1 MKSRI
6 LTSSAVKSP
15 VKSPLR
21 LSLLHP
27 GYWISHLGF
36 VVLLLLAAAPLTAQ
50 EVSPRGDAEST
61 QTTEVTQ
68 ASESSESSEITNASA
83 TEESSEAIEVTAE
96 STESPDS
103 TIASEV
109 DCSLSPETCASTE
122 STESTESTKSQ
133 DSTIASEA
141 TTQPTLK
148 ILSPTPDEALPRP
161 AVTVVI
167 EAPLDSIVTMEAN
180 GVPVDPNQIGQVS
193 TDGSE
198 GVMRQVWYGVVFGE
212 GENLLTVTATLPDG
226 TVQTTEQTVMLRG
239 AIESLNLETLEAQ
252 VPADGRST
260 VTVRGYFLDKNGNLS
275 NRGARVTLSASAGT
289 FVGADL
295 APDVA
300 GFQVDA
306 SQGEFRVELQS
317 GVETGLVQIRAE
329 MLDLKAETQVQF
341 GTPQLP
347 DGLVAGVIDLRI
359 GPGGTDYF
367 SRFGD
372 FLPLEEKGTTVD
384 VDAALFLRGSFGDWL
399 LTGAFNSDRDLNES
413 CTNCTGRLRQADQP
427 SEKPYPTYGDE
438 SKVTHLT
445 PSEDQVYLRLERTS
459 KIPFADPDYVMWGS
473 YSTGE
478 EFATNSQ
485 EFTAFSRQLQGAKL
499 NYNIGNLQVSG
510 LYGQGGEAF
519 QRDTVLPDGTRGFYF
534 LSQRLVVPGS
544 EEVYEEL
551 EVLERPGTVVYR
563 ERLNRVTDY
572 EIDYD
577 RGTVFFNEPQLRTEI
592 GDNGDILVRRLIIAY
607 QHDTSGSDASV
618 YGGRLQYHFDRQSGR
633 ETAIGATYL
642 QEDKGDREFSL
653 YGADLIYSF
662 GKQNQLIAEYA
673 HSENDTSLTGNVRG
687 DAYRVELTGMI
698 LDTVRGRAYYRH
710 ADTGFANQSTISFVP
725 GQTRYGAELDSTIG
739 KNTTLRLRY
748 DHEDNEGVS
757 YRPYLELGDLL
768 DLTDEPEEG
777 TPVDNSLTTISAGV
791 QQRFGKIN
799 LTSDWIYRD
808 RSDRLNP
815 DRNSSSSQIQT
826 VVTAPVTDKLRLRLL
841 NQTTISASTDSLY
854 SDRTQLGIDWRLLPG
869 LNLQVN
875 QDWFTRGT
883 LAGQTR
889 TSVNLGGDYNLNIAK
904 NTSISARYGMERY
917 GDGGW
922 GDNLGLGLKHG
933 WEITPGLKLDLA
945 YERTFTD
952 LFMGGLLA
960 VGQGGSR
967 STRNQSGNS
976 LSVGVNYTD
985 NPNWQAS
992 GRFEYRDTAGYD
1004 TINVSG
1010 DLSGKVTSSL
1020 TSLISFDRAF
1030 AAGSGS
1036 RSYGATTTLRVG
1048 MAYRNPKHDRLNAL
1062 LRYEYRQNPSII
1074 PETLLIGRGTG
1085 SNEHLLATEVIYA
1098 PHWRWEFYGKAGVR
1112 LASSYIAEDY
1122 TGRSTIAL
1130 TQLRAR
1136 YQINRRFDVVGE
1148 ARWIGQSTANYHE
1161 LGFLAEVG
1169 YHLTPN
1175 IRLAAGYSSG
1185 SVNNDRDFSGS
1196 RSDGGVY
1203 GGVTVKLDRLFEGFG
1218 LQKPL
1223 PAPEAEKRIIRA
1235 EVDDNTLQA
1244 ALPGDAIQ
1252 LNLSQ
1257 TLRFDGDG
1265 TSLTP
1270 DSMVVLDSLATLL
1283 TEYPDMQVDLQAHL
1297 GPLATL
1303 QRESVEVRQMQI
1315 ARSYLLQQGVKN
1327 TQLVVRSL
1335 GGEAIA
1341 DLPIGLILSGSSN
1354 TFTQLSARLADPT
1367 QDLLDKVLPILD
1379 GAETATVS
1387 ESEPLASTT
1396 DIIPAESLPT
1406 EPLASTTDITTP
1418 ESLPTEV
1425 SGTPAT
1431 PDQLVTD
1438 IPDTLGT
1445 DSLATAKPVA
1455 DVVDQ
1460 PLATAQPVPVS
1471 PQALLPTFLLENLND
1486 RLPDQLTP
1494 TLLSLTLFEIPLEPV
1509 TIAPNL
1515 DRILELALLPRPE
1528 EAPRISLLL
1537 EDLIDPILEARR
1549 PVESQPLATAK
1560 PVADVVDQP
1569 LATAQ
1574 PVPVSPQALLPTFL
1588 LENLNDR
1595 LPDQLT
1601 PTLLSLTL
1609 FEIPL
1614 EPVSLDP
1621 NLDRAIL
1628 LTLAPNPEPPLGQS
1642 AWLLTL
1648 LPNDRFTPLAL
1659 LPLNQVPIALLPRPE
1674 TNLQASAT
1682 PSDRDNRRL
1691 NAALRFLLSQDISA
1705 LDTLLQASGGSPQPK
1720 VSGQV
1725 INLDQL

>member
-1 MKSRI
+1 MKSR
-6 LTSSAVKSP
+6 LLNSSTAKAP
-15 VKSPLR
+15 VKSSVR

-27 GYWISHLGF
+27 CYWISHLGF
-36 VVLLLLAAAPLTAQ
+36 VVFLLLSASPVTAQ
-50 EVSPRGDAEST
+50 EVSPSAGTEVTPSSLLGSTPDTEST
-61 QTTEVTQ
+61 QTTELTQ
-68 ASESSESSEITNASA
+68 TSESSESSESTQASPESSKPAAITDASA
-83 TEESSEAIEVTAE
+83 TEQPVDPGTIEVSPDASLPGNLTEESSKAIELT
-96 STESPDS
+96 TEPTEPTNSSDS
-103 TIASEV
+103 TI
-109 DCSLSPETCASTE
+109 
-122 STESTESTKSQ
+122 
-133 DSTIASEA
+133 DSTIVSEATTA

-167 EAPLDSIVTMEAN
+167 QAPIDSIVTIEAN

-226 TVQTTEQTVMLRG
+226 TVQTTQQKVMLRG
-239 AIESLNLETLEAQ
+239 AIESLQLETLEAQ

-341 GTPQLP
+341 GTPLLP
-347 DGLVAGVIDLRI
+347 NGLVAGVIDLRI

-372 FLPLEEKGTTVD
+372 FLPLEEKGTEVD

-438 SKVTHLT
+438 STVTHLT
-445 PSEDQVYLRLERTS
+445 PSEDQLYLRLERTP

-510 LYGQGGEAF
+510 LYGQGSEAF
-519 QRDTVLPDGTRGFYF
+519 QRDTLLPDGTRGFYF

-592 GDNGDILVRRLIIAY
+592 GDNGDILVRRLIVAY
-607 QHDTSGSDASV
+607 QHDTNGSDASV
-618 YGGRLQYHFDRQSGR
+618 YGGRLQYHFDRQPGR

-673 HSENDTSLTGNVRG
+673 HSENDTSLTGNVSG
-687 DAYRVELTGMI
+687 DAYRFELTG
-698 LDTVRGRAYYRH
+698 LLLETVRGRAYYRH

-739 KNTTLRLRY
+739 KNTTLRFRY

-815 DRNSSSSQIQT
+815 DRDSSSSQIQT

-869 LNLQVN
+869 LTLQVN

-889 TSVNLGGDYNLNIAK
+889 TSVNLGGDYNINIAK

-922 GDNLGLGLKHG
+922 GDNLGIGLKHG
-933 WEITPGLKLDLA
+933 WEITPGLKLDVA

-985 NPNWQAS
+985 NPNWKAS

-1030 AAGSGS
+1030 AAGNGS

-1098 PHWRWEFYGKAGVR
+1098 PNWRWEFYGKAGVR

-1122 TGRSTIAL
+1122 TGRSTLAL
-1130 TQLRAR
+1130 AQLRAR

-1148 ARWIGQSTANYHE
+1148 ARWIGQPTANYNE

-1283 TEYPDMQVDLQAHL
+1283 TEYPDMQVDLQARL

-1335 GGEAIA
+1335 GGEAIT

-1396 DIIPAESLPT
+1396 DIIPADSLPT
-1406 EPLASTTDITTP
+1406 
-1418 ESLPTEV
+1418 
-1425 SGTPAT
+1425 
-1431 PDQLVTD
+1431 
-1438 IPDTLGT
+1438 
-1445 DSLATAKPVA
+1445 
-1455 DVVDQ
+1455 VDQ

-1549 PVESQPLATAK
+1549 PVESQPLATAR

-1642 AWLLTL
+1642 SWLLTL

-1691 NAALRFLLSQDISA
+1691 NAALRFLLSQDVSA
-1705 LDTLLQASGGSPQPK
+1705 LDTLLQASGGSPQPN